1 MSLYLCRIIFHPRIY
16 INNRGNH
23 ALDIRDHTFLSHATR
38 AFIDCIFFM
47 KGLCRER
54 KKIVFNS
61 TVVYVDDMA
70 VVPMTAARIIPS

>member
-1 MSLYLCRIIFHPRIY
+1 MQNHISSAYLHQQQGQSF
-16 INNRGNH
+16 
-23 ALDIRDHTFLSHATR
+23 DIRDHTFLSHATR